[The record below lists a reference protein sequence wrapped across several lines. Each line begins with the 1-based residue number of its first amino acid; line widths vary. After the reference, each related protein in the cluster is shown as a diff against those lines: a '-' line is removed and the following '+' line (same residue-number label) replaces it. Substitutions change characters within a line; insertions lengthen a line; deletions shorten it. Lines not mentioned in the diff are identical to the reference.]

1 MKINKILKESKLVEA
16 NENIED
22 VVIDTNA
29 STAEVADQVK
39 DAVEV
44 QTDDNATL
52 SDAKA
57 DKVATEIKNTANEI
71 GAGEAA
77 ILPPEK
83 DVDSDDEYITENILT
98 STLDKA
104 LTNSRK
110 FKRRRQ
116 KIDTNVLIVG
126 LPGSGKTAIVTAW
139 AKERGIRLVPINV
152 KNNKL
157 EVAID
162 GLPMRVNGTD
172 KVSFL
177 SVDLLDDLGKGE
189 CVMFIDEY
197 NRQVNP
203 QIRGALLTLIN
214 EKRTADGKKDFSD
227 TLLFTVALMNPAV
240 PTDPGAAKLN
250 DAEKSRFP
258 FIITDFDSDNDTAL
272 NYNDVSFANK
282 LAEYG
287 IDASPLVG
295 DLKTKSG
302 NKIKI
307 KHKDLTEEE
316 YNDVIEFI
324 KVWDLTKYILSTLQ
338 FDTKNDLLDLSAG
351 NTSKILN
358 SRELVNMTNNAGGD
372 KDMLLFNLDHIN
384 SLLDKDKQQF
394 HDILD
399 DYIIDI
405 DYYLKKLGIDKDQD
419 DNTEPDVADEAD
431 VKVDDAQVVP
441 EEEDD
446 DDDGLFMSGG
456 STNTISDAEL
466 RASLDGLFDGWS
478 K

>member
-1 MKINKILKESKLVEA
+1 M
-16 NENIED
+16 
-22 VVIDTNA
+22 
-29 STAEVADQVK
+29 
-39 DAVEV
+39 
-44 QTDDNATL
+44 
-52 SDAKA
+52 
-57 DKVATEIKNTANEI
+57 
-71 GAGEAA
+71 
-77 ILPPEK
+77 
-83 DVDSDDEYITENILT
+83 
-98 STLDKA
+98 
-104 LTNSRK
+104 
-110 FKRRRQ
+110 
-116 KIDTNVLIVG
+116 
-126 LPGSGKTAIVTAW
+126 
-139 AKERGIRLVPINV
+139 PINV

-287 IDASPLVG
+287 IDASPLVC

-324 KVWDLTKYILSTLQ
+324 KV
-338 FDTKNDLLDLSAG
+338 
-351 NTSKILN
+351 
-358 SRELVNMTNNAGGD
+358 
-372 KDMLLFNLDHIN
+372 
-384 SLLDKDKQQF
+384 
-394 HDILD
+394 
-399 DYIIDI
+399 
-405 DYYLKKLGIDKDQD
+405 
-419 DNTEPDVADEAD
+419 
-431 VKVDDAQVVP
+431 
-441 EEEDD
+441 
-446 DDDGLFMSGG
+446 
-456 STNTISDAEL
+456 
-466 RASLDGLFDGWS
+466 
-478 K
+478 